1 MRLPDGKAFEVE
13 FLDFS
18 GSLQPH
24 TASLI
29 KNMKLVGIEARY
41 RIVDAAQYQ
50 RRVESFDFDIVT
62 RRSSMGVTPGEGL
75 PLMFG
80 SRAAGIPGS
89 SNIVGIADPAVD
101 AMVAA
106 ALAADTR
113 AELTTA
119 CRALD
124 RVLRAGRYWIPMW
137 SKAAH
142 WLAYWDMY
150 GRPATKPK
158 YDRGVPAT
166 WWYEE
171 EKAKQIGK

>member
-1 MRLPDGKAFEVE
+1 
-13 FLDFS
+13 
-18 GSLQPH
+18 
-24 TASLI
+24 
-29 KNMKLVGIEARY
+29 
-41 RIVDAAQYQ
+41 
-50 RRVESFDFDIVT
+50 
-62 RRSSMGVTPGEGL
+62 
-75 PLMFG
+75 
-80 SRAAGIPGS
+80 
-89 SNIVGIADPAVD
+89 
-101 AMVAA
+101 MVAA

-171 EKAKQIGK
+171 EKAKRIGMRERGSEDFPSPREKVAAKQTDEAHNANR